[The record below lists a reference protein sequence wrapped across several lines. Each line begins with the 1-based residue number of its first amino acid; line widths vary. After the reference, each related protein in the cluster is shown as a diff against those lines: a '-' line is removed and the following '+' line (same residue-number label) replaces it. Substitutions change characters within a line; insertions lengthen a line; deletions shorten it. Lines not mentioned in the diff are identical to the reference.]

1 MRYLSRVVSP
11 ILKALLLTFLLTAPF
26 LAAQNGDYRHHNMNS
41 VVPEDLIPPAPVLS
55 VEEALKTFTLAEGFI
70 IEPVA
75 FEPLVEKPVALKFD
89 GNGRIWI
96 VEMLGYMNNL
106 DGSDEDEPQ
115 GRIVV
120 LEDTN
125 NDGQADKRTIFLDN
139 ILLPRAIALVK
150 DGILIGDEYHLSF
163 CGRDGIKRTSDP
175 VIVDKKFAPSGNVEH
190 KPNTLLPHL
199 NNWLY
204 CAKSN
209 QRYRWKDGKLLKDRT
224 EFRGQW
230 GLSMD
235 NFGRIYSTSNSITL
249 RGDRLLPETIE
260 SFNKAKLRS
269 NTSVPLGS
277 NQVYPIRVNPG
288 LNRAY
293 ISITNGYSTNTL
305 NPKTYKAITTT
316 ATAGVDFY
324 RGDQFPDSWS
334 NVAFSADSGC
344 HLVKA
349 TRVNA
354 DGLKLT
360 GKHVFPDSEFLAST
374 DERFRP
380 INVHTAPDGSLYL
393 VDYYHG
399 IIQHKIYMTSYLR
412 AQYKS
417 RGLHQNS
424 NGLGR
429 IYRIRHKD
437 APLGPQ
443 PKLLNASSE
452 ELVKT
457 LAHPNG
463 WWRDTAQRLLIERND
478 EKSAP
483 LLSNLLFTSS
493 DTVARIHA
501 LWTLS
506 GMNKIDEE
514 WLKRKKI
521 PALLASNQ
529 KLNSHIA
536 SCAASN
542 KISAGKLQAL
552 TQGLLLANDK
562 TLPYW
567 ARYVSSSKELR
578 PADSKDLVKFLT
590 KNKNNR
596 LLIDSFATGLLSRG
610 MTDFPKT
617 KSKLDTY
624 LRNAKRDKVVI
635 SPEERLNG
643 EHLNSY
649 RRGRGL
655 YRKGA
660 ACINCHGEDG
670 AGMPNLGPPLDES
683 EWVTG
688 DPKRLA
694 KILLHGLK
702 GPITVNG
709 TKYAPLAAMPG
720 LGMNPT
726 MTDTDIADVM
736 TYIRAEWSNK
746 AEYVKVQTVTDV
758 RAATKKRGGRVY
770 TADELN

>member
-1 MRYLSRVVSP
+1 MRIIF
-11 ILKALLLTFLLTAPF
+11 ILKRLGFILSLTATF
-26 LAAQNGDYRHHNMNS
+26 LAAQNGDRGHRNMNS

-75 FEPLVEKPVALKFD
+75 AEPLVEKPVALKFD
-89 GNGRIWI
+89 GNGRIWV
-96 VEMLGYMNNL
+96 VEMLGYMNDL
-106 DGSDEDEPQ
+106 DGSDEDQPQ

-120 LEDTN
+120 LEDTD

-150 DGILIGDEYHLSF
+150 DGILIGDEYNLSF

-175 VIVDKKFAPSGNVEH
+175 VIVDEKFAPSGNVEH

-204 CAKSN
+204 CAKGN
-209 QRYRWKDGKLLKDRT
+209 QRYRWKDGKLLKNST

-260 SFNKAKLRS
+260 TFRKAKLHS
-269 NTSVPLGS
+269 NTSVPLGT
-277 NQVYPIRVNPG
+277 NQIYPIRVNPG

-293 ISITNGYSTNTL
+293 ISIANGYDTDTL
-305 NPKTYKAITTT
+305 DPQTHKAFTTT

-324 RGDQFPDSWS
+324 RGDQFPDSWQ
-334 NVAFSADSGC
+334 NVAFSADSGA

-349 TRVNA
+349 TRVHAN
-354 DGLKLT
+354 GLELT

-380 INVHTAPDGSLYL
+380 VNLHTAPDGSLYL

-412 AQYKS
+412 AQYES
-417 RGLHQNS
+417 RGLHQDS
-424 NGLGR
+424 AGLGR

-443 PKLLNASSE
+443 PQLLDASSK

-463 WWRDTAQRLLIERND
+463 WWRDTAQRLLVERND
-478 EKSAP
+478 PESLP
-483 LLSNLLFTSS
+483 LLKELLKNPSEKHMLAQLHALWVLEGTDQLADDSYSKLFNWGTPEPL
-493 DTVARIHA
+493 RIHA
-501 LWTLS
+501 LNAA
-506 GMNKIDEE
+506 MNAPSTDSAHALIESSQIGKNIEPYV
-514 WLKRKKI
+514 LRYLAQFSPHSKRLRSANFR
-521 PALLASNQ
+521 PPF
-529 KLNSHIA
+529 
-536 SCAASN
+536 AAE
-542 KISAGKLQAL
+542 A
-552 TQGLLLANDK
+552 T
-562 TLPYW
+562 
-567 ARYVSSSKELR
+567 
-578 PADSKDLVKFLT
+578 
-590 KNKNNR
+590 
-596 LLIDSFATGLLSRG
+596 ATGLLSQG
-610 MTDFPKT
+610 VTGFPKT
-617 KSKLDTY
+617 NSRLDTY
-624 LRNAKRDKVVI
+624 LQNAKRDKVI
-635 SPEERLNG
+635 ITPEERLNG
-643 EHLNSY
+643 EHLNAY
-649 RRGRGL
+649 NRGRKL
-655 YRKGA
+655 YRQSA
-660 ACINCHGEDG
+660 ACINCHGGDG

-709 TKYAPLAAMPG
+709 IKYNPAAAMPG
-720 LGMNPT
+720 LSMNPT
-726 MTDTDIADVM
+726 IKDADIADVM

-746 AEYVKVQTVTDV
+746 AEYVEVKTVTDI
-758 RAATKKRGGRVY
+758 RAATKDRKGKIY
-770 TADELN
+770 TVEELN